1 VNRPLLVAHRA
12 GNDLA
17 GLRRASDAGAD
28 LIELDVHL
36 RRGSLEVRHL
46 KAAGPLPFL
55 WDRWELQRRR
65 VPLLLADVLHEAS
78 PDAELMLD
86 LKGVDP
92 RMARAASRALAEH
105 GRARRIVVCSRD
117 WRTAERVAAE
127 RVRHIFSAGN
137 RLQLAALRR
146 RLWGRTVPDG
156 VAVHRRLLDAA
167 VVEELRSAVPLVL
180 SWPVATQRDGDLL
193 SRMGVNGLI
202 CGDLR
207 LITMRPFA
215 PAAAL

>member
-1 VNRPLLVAHRA
+1 VNRPLLIAHRA

-17 GLRRASDAGAD
+17 GLRTASDAGAD

-36 RRGSLEVRHL
+36 RRGCLEVRHL
-46 KAAGPLPFL
+46 KAAGPLPLL
-55 WDRWELQRRR
+55 WDRWEVQRRR
-65 VPLLLADVLHEAS
+65 VPLLLTDVMGEAA
-78 PDAELMLD
+78 PEAELMLD

-92 RMARAASRALAEH
+92 RMARAVSRALAEH
-105 GRARRIVVCSRD
+105 GDTRRIVVCSRD

-127 RVRHIFSAGN
+127 RVRRIFSAGS

-146 RLWGRTVPDG
+146 RVRRRTAPDG
-156 VAVHRRLLDAA
+156 VAVHRRLLNAA

-193 SRMGVNGLI
+193 SHMGVNGLI

-207 LITMRPFA
+207 LITMRTFA
-215 PAAAL
+215 PAAAV